1 MSTGL
6 QLAVVGG
13 ALVALGLVLLV
24 LRLVPAHPDLAD
36 VTHRYSPAGARR
48 ATASLTASSAGS
60 SHSPRDRLGLWAMH
74 RLPAAWWGRT
84 PTRELALLQRPVHQH
99 YGQKVSFALLG
110 LLIGPVLAAL
120 FQLLGFSI
128 PFAIPVVATL
138 ALTVFLWFVPDL
150 DVRAD
155 AKRAR
160 SEFTRALG
168 SYIELVALERANGSG
183 ARQSMELAAEIGD
196 GWVFR
201 RISEELA
208 RSGWAGL
215 PPWDALHALAEELG
229 LPELD
234 DLADIMRLSQEGSQ
248 VYTNLRARSQ
258 SLRSAIL
265 SDELTKANASVERMT
280 IPMSLLG
287 VVFMILLIT
296 PALLRIMLG
305 G

>member
-6 QLAVVGG
+6 QLAIVGG

-24 LRLVPAHPDLAD
+24 LRLIPAQPDLAA
-36 VTHRYSPAGARR
+36 VAHRYSPEGARS
-48 ATASLTASSAGS
+48 ATANLLAAPTAN
-60 SHSPRDRLGLWAMH
+60 SPRDRVGLWAMH

-84 PTRELALLQRPVHQH
+84 PTRELALLQRSVHQH
-99 YGQKVSFALLG
+99 YGQKVTYALVG
-110 LLIGPVLAAL
+110 LLIGPVLTAL
-120 FQLLGFSI
+120 FHLLGFAI
-128 PFAIPVVATL
+128 PFAIPVAVTL
-138 ALTVFLWFVPDL
+138 ALAVFLWFIPDL
-150 DVRAD
+150 DVRID
-155 AKRAR
+155 AKQAR

-201 RISEELA
+201 RIGEELA

-215 PPWDALHALAEELG
+215 PPWDALHSLAEELG

-248 VYTNLRARSQ
+248 VYANLRARSQ

-265 SDELTKANASVERMT
+265 SEEITKANASVERMT

-296 PALLRIMLG
+296 PAMLRIMLG